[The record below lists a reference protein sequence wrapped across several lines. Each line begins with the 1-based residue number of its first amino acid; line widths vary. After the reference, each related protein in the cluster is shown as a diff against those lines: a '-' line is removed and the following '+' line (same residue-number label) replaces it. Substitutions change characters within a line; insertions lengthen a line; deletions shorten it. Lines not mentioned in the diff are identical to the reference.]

1 MLIDKINAKYQIFTA
16 SQKRI
21 AEYLTQHMEEAFVLN
36 ATELAHRVGVSEAT
50 ITRFVQSLEFSAF
63 TEFKREMG
71 RHVLRGLS
79 SMEKLAESAETL
91 APSASVLSE
100 ILWGDIANIRSITTE
115 ISDDRFK
122 EAVDK
127 LSSAR
132 SIYVL
137 GLRAS
142 HALALYLSF
151 NLRFFLKSV
160 VMLKPGIGDI
170 PEQVLDSRSGDVLV
184 AISFRRYTREAL
196 EIAQRVKKKGVY
208 LIAITN
214 TRLSPL
220 GQLADM
226 GLIVNTEIPTY
237 IESFTAPMSLLNA
250 LITAVALKK
259 KKAAVPALKR
269 LEKEFDEY
277 STYLK

>member
-1 MLIDKINAKYQIFTA
+1 MLSKIHAKYQTFTA
-16 SQKRI
+16 SQQRI

-36 ATELAHRVGVSEAT
+36 ATELAHTVDVSEAT
-50 ITRFVQSLEFSAF
+50 ITRFIKCLGFSGF
-63 TEFKREMG
+63 SEFKRDMG

-91 APSASVLSE
+91 APSESVLSE
-100 ILWGDIANIRSITTE
+100 ILRGDIDNIRSIIAE
-115 ISDDRFK
+115 ISDEKFK
-122 EAVDK
+122 EAVDR

-132 SIYVL
+132 SIYIL

-160 VMLKPGIGDI
+160 NLLKPGIGDI
-170 PEQVLDSRSGDVLV
+170 PEQVLDCRNGDVLI
-184 AISFRRYTREAL
+184 AISFRRYTREVFD
-196 EIAQRVKKKGVY
+196 IAKKIKKKGVY

-226 GLIVNTEIPTY
+226 GLIVKTEIPTY

-250 LITAVALKK
+250 LITAIALKK
-259 KKAAVPALKR
+259 REAAVPALKR
-269 LEKEFDEY
+269 LEKEFDEHR
-277 STYLK
+277 TYLK

>member
-1 MLIDKINAKYQIFTA
+1 MLDIIQARYQNFTA
-16 SQKRI
+16 SQQRI
-21 AEYLTQHMEEAFVLN
+21 AEYLTQHLEEAFVLN
-36 ATELAHRVGVSEAT
+36 ATELAQKVDVSEAT
-50 ITRFVQSLEFSAF
+50 ITRFIKCLGFSGF
-63 TEFKREMG
+63 SEFKRDMG
-71 RHVLRGLS
+71 HHVLRGLS

-91 APSASVLSE
+91 APSKSVLAE
-100 ILWGDIANIRSITTE
+100 ILRGDIDNIRSITAE
-115 ISDDRFK
+115 ISDEKFK
-122 EAVDK
+122 EAVDR

-160 VMLKPGIGDI
+160 NLLKPGIGDI
-170 PEQVLDSRSGDVLV
+170 PEQVLDCRSGDVLI

-196 EIAQRVKKKGVY
+196 DIAKKVKNKGVY

-226 GLIVNTEIPTY
+226 GLIVKTEIPTY

-250 LITAVALKK
+250 LITAIALKK
-259 KKAAVPALKR
+259 RKAAVPALKR

-277 STYLK
+277 KTYLK

>member
-1 MLIDKINAKYQIFTA
+1 MLDKIQAQFKTFTV
-16 SQKRI
+16 SQQKI
-21 AEYLTQHMEEAFVLN
+21 AEYLTQRMEEAFLLN
-36 ATELAHRVGVSEAT
+36 ATELAQKVDVSEAT
-50 ITRFVQSLEFSAF
+50 ITRFIKGLGFSGF
-63 TEFKREMG
+63 SEFKRDMG

-79 SMEKLAESAETL
+79 STEKLAESAETL
-91 APSASVLSE
+91 APSESILSE
-100 ILWGDIANIRSITTE
+100 ILRGDIDNIRSITAE
-115 ISDDRFK
+115 ISDEQFEK
-122 EAVDK
+122 AVEK
-127 LSSAR
+127 LSSAW

-160 VMLKPGIGDI
+160 SLLKPGIGDL
-170 PEQVLDSRSGDVLV
+170 PEQVIDSRSGDVLI
-184 AISFRRYTREAL
+184 AISFKRYTREVID
-196 EIAQRVKKKGVY
+196 IAKKIKKRGVY

-214 TRLSPL
+214 APLSPL

-226 GLIVNTEIPTY
+226 GLIVKTEIPAY

-250 LITAVALKK
+250 LIAAIALKK
-259 KKAAVPALKR
+259 KKTAVPALKR

-277 STYLK
+277 KTYLK